1 MSSLKTFKKR
11 AAEIDFMR
19 LKGAKE
25 SILETIGNTPLIR
38 LQQASKDLNTNI
50 YAKLESFNP
59 GHSAKDR
66 IALYAIEKAE
76 KEGKLSPGGTVIES
90 TSGNTGRSL
99 AMVAALKGYKCV
111 LFTTTKISFEKK
123 ALMEAYGAQ
132 VVICP
137 KEAHAD
143 HPESYYERAKTLHA
157 ATPNSVY
164 INQYY
169 NNSNVEAHY
178 ALTGPEIWDQ
188 TEGKITHYVACVGSG
203 GTISGT
209 SKFLKEQNSDIRV
222 LGVDAY
228 GSVLTK
234 YHTDGVL
241 DESEIKPY
249 KLEGVGKSII
259 PGSVLFQNIDK
270 FYQVDDKPSLLRA
283 RELARTEAIMPGPS
297 GGAAVEALYQMK
309 DEFTPDS
316 VVVVILPDHGAGYL
330 SKLYNTQWMS
340 ENNFLN
346 RVDYEPKTVEKSG
359 LQL

>member
-1 MSSLKTFKKR
+1 
-11 AAEIDFMR
+11 MR
-19 LKGAKE
+19 LTGAKD
-25 SILETIGNTPLIR
+25 SILETIGDTPLIR
-38 LQQASKDLNTNI
+38 LQKASEDLNTNI
-50 YAKLESFNP
+50 YAKIESFNP

-66 IALYAIEKAE
+66 IALYAIERAE
-76 KEGKLSPGGTVIES
+76 REGKLKPGGTVIES

-99 AMVAALKGYKCV
+99 AMVAALKGYKCI
-111 LFTTTKISFEKK
+111 LCTTTKISFEKK

-132 VVICP
+132 VIICP

-143 HPESYYERAKTLHA
+143 HPDSYYSKAKALHA
-157 ATPNSVY
+157 STPNSVY
-164 INQYY
+164 INQYF
-169 NNSNVEAHY
+169 NDSNIKGHY
-178 ALTGPEIWDQ
+178 SLTGPEIWRQ
-188 TEGKITHYVACVGSG
+188 TEGKLTHYVACVGSG

-209 SKFLKEQNSDIRV
+209 SKFLKEQNPDIRV
-222 LGVDAY
+222 LGVDAF

-241 DESEIKPY
+241 DEAEIKPY

-259 PGSVLFQNIDK
+259 PGTVLFENIDK
-270 FYQVDDKPSLLRA
+270 FYQVEDKPSLLRA
-283 RELARTEAIMPGPS
+283 RELARTEAIMAGPS

-316 VVVVILPDHGAGYL
+316 QVVVILPDHGAGYL

-340 ENNFLN
+340 ENKFLHG
-346 RVDYEPKTVEKSG
+346 VDYEPKAVEKTG

>member
-1 MSSLKTFKKR
+1 MTL
-11 AAEIDFMR
+11 ER
-19 LKGAKE
+19 L
-25 SILETIGNTPLIR
+25 IGNTPLVEITR
-38 LQQASKDLNTNI
+38 LYKKEGVRI
-50 YAKLESFNP
+50 YGKLEGHNP
-59 GHSAKDR
+59 GGSVKDR
-66 IALYAIEKAE
+66 AAYGMLKGALDRGEIKKGDRLVEA
-76 KEGKLSPGGTVIES
+76 

-99 AMVAALKGYKCV
+99 AMVAALKGYKCI
-111 LFTTTKISFEKK
+111 LCTTTKISFEKK
-123 ALMEAYGAQ
+123 ALMEAYGAE
-132 VVICP
+132 VIICP

-143 HPESYYERAKTLHA
+143 HPDSYYSRAKTLHA
-157 ATPNSVY
+157 NTPNSVY

-169 NNSNVEAHY
+169 NDSNIKGHY
-178 ALTGPEIWDQ
+178 TLTGPEIWRQ

-209 SKFLKEQNSDIRV
+209 AKFLKEQNADIRI
-222 LGVDAY
+222 LGVDAF

-241 DESEIKPY
+241 DENEIKPY

-259 PGSVLFQNIDK
+259 PGTVLFEHIDK

-283 RELARTEAIMPGPS
+283 RELARTEAIMAGPS
-297 GGAAVEALYQMK
+297 AGAALEALYHMK

-316 VVVVILPDHGAGYL
+316 QVVVILPDHGAGYL

-340 ENNFLN
+340 ENNFLHG
-346 RVDYEPKTVEKSG
+346 VEYEPKTVEKTG